1 MMGLAVY
8 LVQYYLSQQQIHM
21 TKRTAALIVA
31 IAVPLGAGVFI
42 AAAGILRCSEL
53 RELLS
58 TVRRRAEETDET
70 HDAEV

>member
-1 MMGLAVY
+1 
-8 LVQYYLSQQQIHM
+8 M